1 MSLLH
6 IGLFGVFYSL
16 QVAYRAY
23 CSPAKETSDEDL
35 KNQPIRFSTSRARSI
50 TVGQTLGERKKS
62 TSMVTVYV
70 SLTIMVILTYIIFF
84 LPPSKQDEEVLD
96 VLNASMVA
104 NEQDKEQW
112 CVRLVWGTISEQNAC
127 NPWQIC
133 FKERFPWYWKY
144 KFVADKVTLWE
155 FHSNVLFSDGL
166 EKKSLLTLTRLEMFL
181 WIMQEPPGHL
191 RIYTIWNNK
200 HVETLLFVERGFL
213 VSPSWCN
220 TFHCWLV
227 LRIWFYI
234 YAPLLVDG
242 FLNFL
247 HLYCSAKEKV
257 AIRIQ
262 THLSGMDSSSLNLVV
277 INNML
282 SNLV

>member
-16 QVAYRAY
+16 QVAHRVY

-104 NEQDKEQW
+104 NEQDKGQ
-112 CVRLVWGTISEQNAC
+112 
-127 NPWQIC
+127 
-133 FKERFPWYWKY
+133 
-144 KFVADKVTLWE
+144 
-155 FHSNVLFSDGL
+155 
-166 EKKSLLTLTRLEMFL
+166 
-181 WIMQEPPGHL
+181 
-191 RIYTIWNNK
+191 
-200 HVETLLFVERGFL
+200 
-213 VSPSWCN
+213 
-220 TFHCWLV
+220 
-227 LRIWFYI
+227 
-234 YAPLLVDG
+234 
-242 FLNFL
+242 
-247 HLYCSAKEKV
+247 
-257 AIRIQ
+257 
-262 THLSGMDSSSLNLVV
+262 
-277 INNML
+277 
-282 SNLV
+282 

>member
-16 QVAYRAY
+16 QVAHRAY

-104 NEQDKEQW
+104 NEQDKGQW
-112 CVRLVWGTISEQNAC
+112 CVRLTRGTISEQNAC
-127 NPWQIC
+127 NPGKYVSKKGSLGIGNINLWQIRSLSENSIPM
-133 FKERFPWYWKY
+133 FFFQMVWKRSHY
-144 KFVADKVTLWE
+144 
-155 FHSNVLFSDGL
+155 
-166 EKKSLLTLTRLEMFL
+166 
-181 WIMQEPPGHL
+181 
-191 RIYTIWNNK
+191 
-200 HVETLLFVERGFL
+200 
-213 VSPSWCN
+213 
-220 TFHCWLV
+220 
-227 LRIWFYI
+227 
-234 YAPLLVDG
+234 
-242 FLNFL
+242 
-247 HLYCSAKEKV
+247 
-257 AIRIQ
+257 
-262 THLSGMDSSSLNLVV
+262 
-277 INNML
+277 
-282 SNLV
+282 